1 MIVACFHSFFFHTL
15 AAPKEDGQLKNW
27 LRGLWKRFTYVQETG
42 HEDGKAWKSIRTQV
56 STGPSNSFRLDNRWS
71 WQNKASQR
79 TASSAFRIIQT
90 YLDYV
95 WVHLCASRNLVT
107 CDILWFMFL
116 VTFRDTRLLHVASC
130 CFFSLRFP
138 IIPQN
143 IRHNLCNWHFIAT
156 SSRAGHVVLWKC
168 SVPFHTVRKTSLR
181 HDFSGFG
188 ILSASHVMMKLD
200 SQPAPCTLH
209 PASRFALDSPWL
221 TVTHLQMSWDVLRCP
236 EVRASQHE
244 SPAARACGA

>member
-1 MIVACFHSFFFHTL
+1 
-15 AAPKEDGQLKNW
+15 
-27 LRGLWKRFTYVQETG
+27 
-42 HEDGKAWKSIRTQV
+42 
-56 STGPSNSFRLDNRWS
+56 
-71 WQNKASQR
+71 
-79 TASSAFRIIQT
+79 
-90 YLDYV
+90 
-95 WVHLCASRNLVT
+95 
-107 CDILWFMFL
+107 
-116 VTFRDTRLLHVASC
+116 
-130 CFFSLRFP
+130 
-138 IIPQN
+138 
-143 IRHNLCNWHFIAT
+143 
-156 SSRAGHVVLWKC
+156 
-168 SVPFHTVRKTSLR
+168 VPFHTVRKTSLR